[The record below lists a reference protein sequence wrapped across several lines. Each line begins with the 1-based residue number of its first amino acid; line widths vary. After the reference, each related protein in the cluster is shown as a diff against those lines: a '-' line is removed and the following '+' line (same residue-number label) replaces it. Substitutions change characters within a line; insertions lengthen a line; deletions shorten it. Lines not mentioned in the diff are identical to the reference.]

1 MTECPACDAVVPA
14 LAFLQARAV
23 DWTAGVPERT
33 SRNRWRYPL
42 CPACLAWLTSVVD
55 GSALGSPA
63 ASVLAAPS
71 TEGRL
76 LRFLDQCNVCRSTL
90 APRTGAVVESL
101 PAAGVPGPWRARLV
115 CIPCEGWIA
124 NLAMDARSARG
135 STSRALDGEY
145 GRTVHRRLSSLTFE
159 VNAGSNDVTEA
170 LIDACA
176 SLGVLQAQGGAP
188 SVRFV
193 EAGRPA
199 GTRAR
204 LRPGVVVQTVILAP
218 YGAYEAVAA
227 HLAAAAFE
235 WVTLPF
241 TPHLIAAVLS
251 RLVEPL
257 MVPLPRD
264 KDSLLSVLQP
274 VEPFPA
280 AAYVRPALG
289 VSAFDAAWLVRRF
302 ARGYDDLGVV
312 SGRIVFVPRV
322 PAHSFDAVIARLNRN
337 LSGRATLV
345 PLARQSPFERFEAAG

>member
-23 DWTAGVPERT
+23 DWSAGVPERT
-33 SRNRWRYPL
+33 GRNRWRYPL

-55 GSALGSPA
+55 GSAEGHPDA
-63 ASVLAAPS
+63 AVLAAPS
-71 TEGRL
+71 TEGRR

-124 NLAMDARSARG
+124 NLATDARSVRG

-159 VNAGSNDVTEA
+159 VNAGSSAADEA
-170 LIDACA
+170 LIDACT
-176 SLGVLQAQGGAP
+176 SLGVQQAQGGVPA
-188 SVRFV
+188 VRFLD
-193 EAGRPA
+193 AGRPA
-199 GTRAR
+199 GARAR
-204 LRPGVVVQTVILAP
+204 MRGPLVQTVILAP
-218 YGAYEAVAA
+218 YGAYEGVAA
-227 HLAAAAFE
+227 HFAAGAFE

-241 TPHLIAAVLS
+241 TPHLVAAVLS
-251 RLVEPL
+251 RLVEPP
-257 MVPLPRD
+257 MAPLYRD
-264 KDSLLSVLQP
+264 ADSLLPVLQP
-274 VEPFPA
+274 IEPFPA
-280 AAYVRPALG
+280 AAHVRPALG
-289 VSAFDAAWLVRRF
+289 VTPFDAAWLVRRF

-312 SGRIVFVPRV
+312 SGRIIFVPRV
-322 PAHSFDAVIARLNRN
+322 PAHSFNTAIARLNRN